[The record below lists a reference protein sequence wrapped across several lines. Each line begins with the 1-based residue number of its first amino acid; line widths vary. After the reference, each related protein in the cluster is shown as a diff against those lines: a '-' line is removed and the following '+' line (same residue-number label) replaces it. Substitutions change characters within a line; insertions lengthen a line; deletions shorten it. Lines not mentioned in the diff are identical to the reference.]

1 MKKLLLISLICFA
14 FACKKKDV
22 ITGNNITKYS
32 WRLLSATVSPAM
44 VINGKSETNY
54 MTMSGNSTCLNH
66 NYTLS
71 FYDNGSFNISS
82 NGPLCD
88 LFAPSS
94 KNSWIISGNDI
105 KLNNGMGNESVVKLN
120 GNTITDINTFQQNG
134 ITYTVIYIY
143 KAKSK

>member
-1 MKKLLLISLICFA
+1 MKRLLLISLICFA
-14 FACKKKDV
+14 FACKKKEV
-22 ITGNNITKYS
+22 IAGNDITKYS

-54 MTMSGNSTCLNH
+54 MTMSGSSACLNH

-88 LFAPSS
+88 LFVPAA
-94 KNSWIISGNDI
+94 KTSWIVSGNDI
-105 KLNNGMGNESVVKLN
+105 RLNDGMGNESVFKLD

-134 ITYTVIYIY
+134 VTYTITYIY